1 MILQMQTRVNTLVD
15 EMSTDSFADWFRAR
29 LKAHTWSP
37 AEFARRA
44 DVPRATVY
52 TWVRGTRVPDPA
64 SCDLHTIE
72 PVARE
77 SLWHRLQS
85 IASADEAHA
94 RALAITSATSDQTRR
109 QLEER
114 LAHHRDRAAELFQ
127 MRIGREIGPDEFMAA
142 RDIEESAIAAITAD
156 LAALPAPLPLMAF
169 RDAHAVL
176 IDAAAFIRTWSDD
189 DLRRVVSLIG
199 ATAYLDL
206 GAKSVSWAFVEPY
219 ETLLVRGTI

>member
-1 MILQMQTRVNTLVD
+1 MTKHAHCVHCGRRVYFGVKSRQTPSGELRWYAKCATAQLASDKRVANTC
-15 EMSTDSFADWFRAR
+15 
-29 LKAHTWSP
+29 P
-37 AEFARRA
+37 
-44 DVPRATVY
+44 
-52 TWVRGTRVPDPA
+52 GQA

-72 PVARE
+72 PVARA
-77 SLWHRLQS
+77 SLWRRLQS
-85 IASADEAHA
+85 IASADDAHA

-142 RDIEESAIAAITAD
+142 RDIEEAAIAAITAD
-156 LAALPAPLPLMAF
+156 LAAMPAPLPLTAF

-176 IDAAAFIRTWSDD
+176 IDAAAFIRAWSDD

-219 ETLLVRGTI
+219 ETLLARDTI